1 MKYDQLAII
10 DFLYYIN
17 FILHIFLVFNF
28 ALKRV
33 SYPFIAF

>member
-17 FILHIFLVFNF
+17 FILHIFLVFNCF
-28 ALKRV
+28 ETCV